1 MLKDTN
7 IEDIYARIMVALAAV
22 GVLVNIG
29 SLILLI
35 QKRKKFMFHT
45 LLKIMSVYD
54 LVVITGCVML
64 YALPG
69 MCYVVGFIFI
79 PVIFY
84 LPKFFEVQTVSKV
97 QVQNYTIDCTAMR
110 DAITP
115 NPNVPVESPPSTNVS
130 NLSGVVLEDLS
141 QEPIT
146 SSQLNMSYG
155 LPETSAQIQSPSP
168 DSHPPTIPSSSSMS
182 YPMFCHRFT
191 FTKQDTYIRVI
202 SRKRK
207 SLEIK
212 PSELRQ
218 NALYH
223 HIYCIGLNTVF
234 ASLIPLLSLIYLN
247 ICTVIALRKMGRD
260 VVDLA
265 FEGQRTPV
273 RTFPE
278 QSSTRQANSEGC
290 VPVSRQ
296 PSSQQT
302 PKGLGPL
309 RRMMRSQGFQ
319 KSRSLEALQGHRRP
333 FLSQPDEADFNF
345 ASNSST
351 DNYILV
357 INSNNSQ
364 TSQQASG
371 IQPSQRPLRRAFKR
385 TASYLTRS
393 GTTVTKSVPHQRSFI
408 ASLEAKAEDLASRK
422 ASSLMRRQENRLTR
436 ISLSIVSLFVLCH
449 IWRLIPT
456 AYEAFFSVNGTV
468 LNQWPVFCSFIKHL
482 VLICIFKKNFFK
494 GIGDKLDYIV
504 DLGVDSVFLS
514 AFYEFGGVDM
524 GYDVVNHMAVDPIF
538 GTNKDLDALLHS
550 LDEKGLKLIVD
561 FVPNHTSKKH
571 EWFEKSIS
579 WNNEGQGKY
588 KDYYIWRN
596 ASNWE
601 SPGEDPKPPNAW
613 DDSDQTTEVIKSD
626 VEATLE
632 FLDELRDIAE
642 VLADADGTKRLFL
655 VEMLQTE
662 NLMKWQETYRNAT
675 LERGN
680 VIPFNLGILP
690 WKNPNLSGDDVHQ
703 SVQDYIAAIPQEEVE
718 KRANALLSW
727 EMDNHDK
734 FAVADEVG
742 MMITMLLPG
751 TMMIYY
757 GDEIGMSDS
766 DAITCEQT
774 QDPYAIPPY
783 GSECIDF
790 PQRSRD
796 PGRAPMQWKNDTYGG
811 FSDSEPW
818 LPLSSKYLDVN
829 VEIEMGKENSKLH
842 FFKNLLK
849 IRQEDPIYHG
859 EVMEE
864 DTKIG
869 LLVVVNIHEFDD
881 IEVDIH
887 SVMPGVP
894 NEGTV
899 RLVTSSDVVE
909 EANYEM
915 GSSIELNEILLSAYQ
930 GLVIEVDFNPS
941 EEEEH

>member
-1 MLKDTN
+1 MKCSSGVWAGLAFGV
-7 IEDIYARIMVALAAV
+7 IFVGSIALMV
-22 GVLVNIG
+22 GVTYNHRMAA
-29 SLILLI
+29 
-35 QKRKKFMFHT
+35 KRNYEWWER
-45 LLKIMSVYD
+45 SVIYHIFTPSFYD
-54 LVVITGCVML
+54 TDDD
-64 YALPG
+64 
-69 MCYVVGFIFI
+69 GF
-79 PVIFY
+79 
-84 LPKFFEVQTVSKV
+84 
-97 QVQNYTIDCTAMR
+97 
-110 DAITP
+110 
-115 NPNVPVESPPSTNVS
+115 
-130 NLSGVVLEDLS
+130 GDL
-141 QEPIT
+141 
-146 SSQLNMSYG
+146 
-155 LPETSAQIQSPSP
+155 
-168 DSHPPTIPSSSSMS
+168 
-182 YPMFCHRFT
+182 R
-191 FTKQDTYIRVI
+191 
-202 SRKRK
+202 
-207 SLEIK
+207 
-212 PSELRQ
+212 
-218 NALYH
+218 
-223 HIYCIGLNTVF
+223 
-234 ASLIPLLSLIYLN
+234 
-247 ICTVIALRKMGRD
+247 
-260 VVDLA
+260 
-265 FEGQRTPV
+265 
-273 RTFPE
+273 
-278 QSSTRQANSEGC
+278 
-290 VPVSRQ
+290 
-296 PSSQQT
+296 
-302 PKGLGPL
+302 
-309 RRMMRSQGFQ
+309 
-319 KSRSLEALQGHRRP
+319 
-333 FLSQPDEADFNF
+333 
-345 ASNSST
+345 
-351 DNYILV
+351 
-357 INSNNSQ
+357 
-364 TSQQASG
+364 
-371 IQPSQRPLRRAFKR
+371 
-385 TASYLTRS
+385 
-393 GTTVTKSVPHQRSFI
+393 
-408 ASLEAKAEDLASRK
+408 
-422 ASSLMRRQENRLTR
+422 
-436 ISLSIVSLFVLCH
+436 
-449 IWRLIPT
+449 
-456 AYEAFFSVNGTV
+456 
-468 LNQWPVFCSFIKHL
+468 
-482 VLICIFKKNFFK
+482 

-613 DDSDQTTEVIKSD
+613 MTSVPNLPAWSWDATRKQYYLHTLLPDMPDLNLDNEDVRTEIKEIFKFWLSKSPIFGVRIGAFNLLFEDDSDQTTEVIKSD

-734 FAVADEVG
+734 FAVADEDSSRMPDYLNEVG

-859 EVMEE
+859 EVFYPYHDKNIFSFLRMEE